1 MNKQPEQLKLEA
13 DQYLEN
19 IKLYASHW
27 GKALLIGGGSIFLAV
42 KVIKAISKKK
52 NKLDDDI
59 EQLQKKQYA
68 IATTTKSSSR
78 IFKLIL
84 QQISIFLIAI
94 AKQKLSETLN
104 RRNLSNGK

>member
-1 MNKQPEQLKLEA
+1 MNKQPEELKLEA
-13 DQYLEN
+13 DQYLDN

-27 GKALLIGGGSIFLAV
+27 GKALLIGGGSIYLAV
-42 KVIKAISKKK
+42 KLIKAIAKKK
-52 NKLDDDI
+52 NVDEDI

-104 RRNLSNGK
+104 RTKLSNGK

>member
-1 MNKQPEQLKLEA
+1 MNKQPEELKLEA
-13 DQYLEN
+13 DQYLDN

-27 GKALLIGGGSIFLAV
+27 GKALLIGGGSIYLAV
-42 KVIKAISKKK
+42 KLIKAIAKKK
-52 NKLDDDI
+52 NVDEDI

-84 QQISIFLIAI
+84 QQISIFLIAV

-104 RRNLSNGK
+104 RTNLSNGK

>member
-1 MNKQPEQLKLEA
+1 MNKQPEELKLEA
-13 DQYLEN
+13 DQYLDN

-27 GKALLIGGGSIFLAV
+27 GKALLIGGGSIYLAV
-42 KVIKAISKKK
+42 KLIKAIAKKK
-52 NKLDDDI
+52 NVDEDI

-104 RRNLSNGK
+104 RTNLSNGK